1 MPKKP
6 LTKAG
11 LVEEI
16 KGMKQIYDAME
27 EDIKNSDDT
36 IAMLRKKEN
45 TYLAT
50 IRELEEKENN
60 DLQTIKILEDRLEAK
75 DFNCIYRH
83 TNIRR

>member
-27 EDIKNSDDT
+27 EDIKNSDDI
-36 IAMLRKKEN
+36 IAMLMKKEN

-50 IRELEEKENN
+50 M
-60 DLQTIKILEDRLEAK
+60 
-75 DFNCIYRH
+75 
-83 TNIRR
+83 